1 MALLEPEKRKN
12 FNKIINMSKF
22 LKSLAAF
29 VLVSLSPL
37 MAQQLP
43 DPGFENWNGTQFD
56 SKEQPK
62 YWNYSN
68 VEQLGV
74 KRNFAHKTTG
84 RSGYALKIQDQFV
97 GVGSIGATSPG
108 YVALGQP
115 WAYVSSLTSI
125 EDATAGTYGGISWTH
140 RPDSMVVWIKRYY
153 DSSADNAA
161 GDHCKDEN
169 FNLIYYAWSGTSYG
183 KSYKAKN
190 LSCTQLDNISDA
202 QKYCVDEESDIRQAL
217 DGNECETKTY
227 AKQIAEGW
235 FYQKKSYANWTRIVV
250 PIYYFNDDVPQ
261 KCNVILSAG
270 NYPNFRANSGQNAG
284 TSMDVDDI
292 SLIYSSKAQKLY
304 IGGREW
310 KAFDPNNTGEQVYS
324 LGLGATEIPE
334 IYAVRGAGSLTN
346 NRGGK
351 ASFPGRRLGA
361 NECTITYGQV
371 DGAPTTITIRAE
383 DGSSTTTYRIKF
395 VSQTSNNARLADIKV
410 NGETISGFNAY
421 LTSYDVALP
430 YGTTDVPV
438 VSATAQDGTA
448 TIRITQPS
456 SVNGTSTILVTAGD
470 GTTTLTYTLHFSV
483 AALTDV
489 TLKNIF
495 VDGSALTGFQP
506 NKSNYTVSLPL
517 GTTAAPAVT
526 WESAYPAGT
535 QTIQLLANT
544 LEGGAQIQVSLPGTT
559 LSKTYKLTYKIEASS
574 YSYLAGIALDGTL
587 LEGFSPEQTV
597 YSVTL
602 PLGTT
607 VLPAITWTK
616 GDPYQTVQLTEGGV
630 EGTSTIKVTAAS
642 GATTTYRLQFRTE
655 KSTNNA
661 LAGIQIDGTPLE
673 NFDPDSLV
681 YAIVLPAGST
691 AIPVITYTTGDVY
704 QTVNVS
710 LNQSLMT
717 ARLTVTAGDGSTRQY
732 TLVFEVQKS
741 ENALLQMIYLNGTVL
756 EGFEA
761 SQLDYTVTWP
771 NATMPTITVLPN
783 EGQSVTISAPATYGT
798 ARIVVTPEEGTPNTY
813 TVRFVSPN
821 EVVIPP
827 FPTDSFPASNNATL
841 AGIYIDGQL
850 LADFRADRYDYT
862 YALPRRTT
870 QIPAIFPV
878 AGARSQTIAVAHGA
892 VDRTTTIYVMA
903 ADGTTSQT
911 YHIAFPA
918 AKSNNTALL
927 SVEIEGANFTFDPAQ
942 HHYTDIEL
950 PYGLATSP
958 SISVE
963 RGEPEQALVI
973 TEAPVTRTSSVVV
986 TAEDGTQEK
995 YTFRFRV
1002 TPPAKPN
1009 ELLAIVVDGVGEL
1022 DMTHAPNFT
1031 IDLPYGTTTLD
1042 VVSVTKN
1049 YPEQQVYIVN
1059 GGVTTPTTI
1068 TVKSLNP
1075 EEPDYVYTL
1084 TPNLYPYDPAQ
1095 LLDIQIDSVS
1105 LPQFDPNVYDYVVS
1119 VDSLPTVTAT
1129 AQSGAIVDDGDSN
1142 SKYAQFVVEDADGLI
1157 QHTYRV
1163 YFFYPN
1169 DYTFDMG
1176 FNNFDYVTNDAI
1188 SSEKAYCPHGWNA
1201 PISATTTN
1209 VASPNSYYP
1218 SENTNRSTT
1227 RKEGAYS
1234 AVLTTSYLTTS
1245 AESMPGVI
1253 SLSKQSV
1260 VVGRW
1265 YLGIGGISSSS
1276 TLAFGEPITFR
1287 NTPDTILM
1295 DYNTQSASNVSGW
1308 RFVYTMNGET
1318 TLFTGNYNSNKT
1330 WRLMTLPVSYAQDL
1344 EPTSLDIK
1352 INSAHSEVPNT
1363 FYTNYGA
1370 SRATSEMLVDNLR
1383 FRYNNR
1389 LNGLTVNGAEA
1400 SMTGTNMTASLDA
1413 DSYGMPKILFNH
1425 AVSDQMSVINWS
1437 EETAGIRTATIRNY
1451 GEDLSYTDYNLIVT
1465 RPQSTNTAC
1474 TYVVNGLD
1482 LTVTKASPY
1491 QTIAIAENDTS
1502 FVITV
1507 TAESGAQAVYY
1518 APFDKTGA
1526 FGMHVTKVTPESLV
1540 PGVST
1545 AHLLNLTSDP
1555 VLNYEREYALDSVFM
1570 ILNDRTCEL
1579 HVYGSSADTTYII
1592 DLHPSSN
1599 ALLAS
1604 MEANHQSVPAFYSET
1619 YDYTVSLPSIES
1631 FEATAEDPEAD
1642 VRWTMVQVNDEYYAF
1657 YVLVT
1662 AADGQ
1667 TQKRY
1672 SLLANV
1678 RPLSSDAY
1686 LTAITANDALI
1697 AGFASNKY
1705 TYTIQLLAHSSIPT
1719 LSSIACAGASVE
1731 TQTTMNGSSAVVT
1744 FTVTSEDE
1752 TVVHVYTVNVK
1763 VQPSEICTL
1772 DDIIIGNNSL
1782 EGFAPTVLSYTV
1794 ELPYG
1799 TTTLPDIEYILT
1811 DKKATAVVTVVNDRK
1826 VTIVVT
1832 AEDGSHRKVYTIL
1845 FTIAKSTNAY
1855 LQWIALDGTVLSS
1868 FFAEEFHY
1876 DIDLPFGAP
1885 IPAITAG
1892 AADSTATVK
1901 INGTTITVTAEDGV
1915 TKLTY
1920 TLSFHYLPSTNANLL
1935 SIELDGVQQKG
1946 FQPDH
1951 YEYTDTV
1958 LFGAPMPVVTWTV
1971 ADEQQVVDT
1980 AWVGDTEL
1988 TINVTA
1994 GDGTTTS
2001 EYILTFF
2008 HRLSSN
2014 CRLADLK
2021 VRGTTVEGFHPDSVE
2036 YTIEYPVSTPESAL
2050 FVLEDVS
2057 ATPEDPDATLAITM
2071 EGTTATI
2078 LVTAPD
2084 GTRGVYVVQQ
2094 VILLSSE
2101 ARLRM
2106 VWLDEKEL
2114 RDFEPD
2120 TLNYTII
2127 LTQGANIPLI
2137 DAETID
2143 SLATW
2148 DQGMPEE
2155 LENGYRVQLFTTA
2168 QDGSS
2173 LTYTLT
2179 FDFANWNA
2187 STTIDTDDYL
2197 FFPIG
2202 GGQFKAVTIGVG
2214 VQLGIY
2220 DLSGRMMLF
2229 GDVPTADPADVEVA
2243 VEADGNQR
2251 IVNVLPSADGLIY
2264 TAPEGHALFY
2274 VFFDSKTKKI
2284 AKGGKF
2290 EWNK

>member
-1 MALLEPEKRKN
+1 MAILEPEKSKN
-12 FNKIINMSKF
+12 FNNIINMSKF
-22 LKSLAAF
+22 LKSLAAL
-29 VLVSLSPL
+29 LVVCVSPL

-43 DPGFENWNGTQFD
+43 DPGFENWSGAQFD

-153 DSSADNAA
+153 DSSADQAA

-190 LSCTQLDNISDA
+190 LSCTQLDNVSDA

-235 FYQKKSYANWTRIVV
+235 FYQKKAYANWTRIVV

-304 IGGREW
+304 VGGREW

-324 LGLGATEIPE
+324 LGQGATEIPE

-351 ASFPGRRLGA
+351 ASFPGRRLGS
-361 NECTITYGQV
+361 NECTISYGQV
-371 DGAPTTITIRAE
+371 DGAPTTITITAE

-395 VSQTSNNARLADIKV
+395 VSQTSNNARLSDIKV

-421 LTSYDVALP
+421 LTTYDVALP
-430 YGTTDVPV
+430 YGTTAVPV
-438 VSATAQDGTA
+438 VSASTQDGTA
-448 TIRITQPS
+448 SMQITQPT
-456 SVNGTSTILVTAGD
+456 SVNGTSTIFVTAGD

-495 VDGSALTGFQP
+495 VDGNPLTGFQP
-506 NKSNYTVSLPL
+506 SKSNYTVSLPL
-517 GTTAAPAVT
+517 GTTAAPTIT

-535 QTIQLLANT
+535 QTIQLLGNT
-544 LEGGAQIQVSLPGTT
+544 LEGGAQIQVSLPGGTT

-574 YSYLAGIALDGTL
+574 YSYLAGIALDGTP
-587 LEGFSPEQTV
+587 LEGFTPEQTV
-597 YSVTL
+597 YSITL

-607 VLPAITWTK
+607 VLPAITWTT
-616 GDPYQTVQLTEGGV
+616 GDPYQTVLLTEGGV
-630 EGTSTIKVTAAS
+630 EGTTTIKVTAAS

-661 LAGIQIDGTPLE
+661 LAGIALDGTPLD
-673 NFDPDSLV
+673 NFDPDTLS
-681 YAIVLPAGST
+681 YTITLPAGSST
-691 AIPVITYTTGDVY
+691 MPLITYTTGDAY
-704 QTVNVS
+704 QTVNLS

-732 TLVFEVQKS
+732 TLIFEVQKS
-741 ENALLQMIYLNGTVL
+741 ENAFLQMIYLNGTAL
-756 EGFEA
+756 DGFEP
-761 SQLDYTVTWP
+761 STLDYTVTWAS
-771 NATMPTITVLPN
+771 ATMPKITVLPN
-783 EGQSVTISAPATYGT
+783 EGQSVTISSPATYGT

-813 TVRFVSPN
+813 TIRLVSPN

-827 FPTDSFPASNNATL
+827 FPMDSFPASSDATL

-850 LADFRADRYDYT
+850 FADFQADQYDYT
-862 YALPRRTT
+862 YPLPRRTT

-878 AGARSQTIAVAHGA
+878 AATKAQTIAVLHGA

-903 ADGTTSQT
+903 ADGLHSNT
-911 YHIAFPA
+911 YHIAFPT
-918 AKSNNTALL
+918 AKSNNTTLL

-942 HHYTDIEL
+942 HEYTDIDL
-950 PYGLATSP
+950 PYSVGTTP
-958 SISVE
+958 SISAE
-963 RGEPEQALVI
+963 RGEPEQSLII
-973 TEAPVTRTSSVVV
+973 TEAPVTRTSSVAVI
-986 TAEDGTQEK
+986 AEDGTQER

-1002 TPPAKPN
+1002 TPPAKAN
-1009 ELLAIVVDGVGEL
+1009 ELLGIVVDGIGSL
-1022 DMTHAPNFT
+1022 DMTQGPNFT
-1031 IDLPYGTTTLD
+1031 IDLPYGTTSME
-1042 VVSVTKN
+1042 VVSFTKN
-1049 YPEQQVYIVN
+1049 YPEQEVQIVS
-1059 GGVTTPTTI
+1059 GGVQTPTTI

-1075 EEPDYVYTL
+1075 AEADKVYTL
-1084 TPNLYPYDPAQ
+1084 TPNVYPYDPAQ
-1095 LLDIQIDSVS
+1095 LLDIQIDGTS
-1105 LPQFDPNVYDYVVS
+1105 LANFDPSVYDYIISVAATPVV
-1119 VDSLPTVTAT
+1119 TVTAQT
-1129 AQSGAIVDDGDSN
+1129 GAIVDDGDAN
-1142 SKYAQFVVEDADGLI
+1142 AKWAQILVEDAEGTI

-1163 YFFYPN
+1163 YFYYPG
-1169 DYTFDMG
+1169 DFTFDLG
-1176 FNNFDYVTNDAI
+1176 FNNFDYITNNAI

-1201 PISATTTN
+1201 PISATTEN

-1227 RKEGAYS
+1227 RKEGSYS
-1234 AVLTTSYLTTS
+1234 AVLKTAYLTTS

-1253 SLSKQSV
+1253 SLSKQTV

-1265 YLGIGGISSSS
+1265 YLGIGGVSSSS
-1276 TLAFGEPITFR
+1276 TLAFGEPISFR

-1308 RFVYTMNGET
+1308 RFIYTMNGES
-1318 TLFTGNYNSNKT
+1318 TLFTGNYNTNNS
-1330 WRLMTLPVSYAQDL
+1330 WRLMTLPISYEQDI
-1344 EPTSLDIK
+1344 EPSSLDIK

-1363 FYTNYGA
+1363 FYTNFGV
-1370 SRATSEMLVDNLR
+1370 SRATSEMLIDNLR
-1383 FRYNNR
+1383 FRYNSK
-1389 LNGLTVNGAEA
+1389 LNGLTVNG
-1400 SMTGTNMTASLDA
+1400 TAATLSGNTFTATIDA
-1413 DSYGMPKILFNH
+1413 DFYGTPHLLFNH
-1425 AVSDQMSVINWS
+1425 AVQDQMPVVTWS
-1437 EETAGIRTATIRNY
+1437 DEVNGVRTATIRNY
-1451 GEDLSYTDYNLIVT
+1451 AEDLSYADYTLTVT
-1465 RPQSTNTAC
+1465 RPQSTNTTCSYA
-1474 TYVVNGLD
+1474 VSGLD
-1482 LTVTKASPY
+1482 LKVTKGSPY
-1491 QTIAIAENDTS
+1491 QSIAVAQNDTA

-1507 TAESGAQAVYY
+1507 TAESGAQALYY
-1518 APFDKTGA
+1518 APFEKTGV
-1526 FGMHVTKVTPESLV
+1526 FGMHVTHVAPESLIT
-1540 PGVST
+1540 GVST
-1545 AHLLNLTSDP
+1545 AHLINLTTDP
-1555 VLNYEREYALDSVFM
+1555 VLNYEREYPLDSVFM
-1570 ILNDRTCEL
+1570 VLNDRTCEL
-1579 HVYGSSADTTYII
+1579 YVYGETADTTYII

-1604 MEANHQSVPAFYSET
+1604 MEANHQSVPSFYGET
-1619 YDYTVSLPSIES
+1619 YDYTVSLPSLES
-1631 FEATAEDPEAD
+1631 FEVTAEDPNAE
-1642 VRWTMVQVNDEYYAF
+1642 VRQTMVQINDEYYAF

-1672 SLLANV
+1672 TLLANV

-1686 LTAITANDALI
+1686 LTAITRNDVLI
-1697 AGFASNKY
+1697 SGFASNKY
-1705 TYTIQLLAHSSIPT
+1705 DYTIQLPAHSSIPT
-1719 LSSIACAGASVE
+1719 LASVACAGATVE

-1744 FTVTSEDE
+1744 FMVTSEDE
-1752 TVVHVYTVNVK
+1752 TVVRIYTVNVN
-1763 VQPSEICTL
+1763 VLPSEVCTL
-1772 DDIIIGNNSL
+1772 NDIIVSNTSV
-1782 EGFAPTVLSYTV
+1782 EGFAPTTFHYTV

-1799 TTTLPDIEYILT
+1799 TTTLPDIDYLLT
-1811 DKKATAVVTVVNDRK
+1811 DKTSTAVKTINDK
-1826 VTIVVT
+1826 TVTITVT
-1832 AEDGSHRKVYTIL
+1832 AEDGTHQTVYTIL
-1845 FTIAKSTNAY
+1845 FTIAKSTEAH
-1855 LQWIALDGTVLSS
+1855 LQSISLDGTLLAS
-1868 FFAEEFHY
+1868 FFAEDFQY
-1876 DIDLPFGAP
+1876 NIDLPFGSP
-1885 IPAITAG
+1885 IPTITAV
-1892 AADSTATVK
+1892 AVDSMATVS
-1901 INGTTITVTAEDGV
+1901 INGTTITVTAEDGI
-1915 TKLTY
+1915 TMLTY
-1920 TLSFHYLPSTNANLL
+1920 TLTFSYLPSTNANLL
-1935 SIELDGVQQKG
+1935 SIELDGVQQPG
-1946 FQPDH
+1946 FAPDH

-1971 ADEQQVVDT
+1971 ADAQQVVDT
-1980 AWVGDTEL
+1980 TWVGDTEL

-1994 GDGTTTS
+1994 GVGTTTS
-2001 EYILTFF
+2001 EYVLTFF

-2014 CRLADLK
+2014 CRLADLQ
-2021 VRGTTVEGFHPDSVE
+2021 VRGTTVEGFDPDSAE
-2036 YTIEYPVSTPESAL
+2036 YTIKYPVATPESEL

-2084 GTRGVYVVQQ
+2084 GTRGVYVIQQ

-2106 VWLDEKEL
+2106 IWTDDKEV
-2114 RDFEPD
+2114 RAFDPD
-2120 TLNYTII
+2120 TLNYTIK

-2143 SLATW
+2143 TLATW

-2197 FFPIG
+2197 FFAIG
-2202 GGQFKAVTIGVG
+2202 NGQFKAVTIGVG

-2220 DLSGRMMLF
+2220 DLSGRMMLL
-2229 GDVPTADPADVEVA
+2229 GDVPTADPSDVEVE
-2243 VEADGNQR
+2243 VGTDGNQR
-2251 IVNVLPSADGLIY
+2251 IVNVLPSAGGLIY
-2264 TAPEGHALFY
+2264 DAPQGQALFY

-2290 EWNK
+2290 EWN